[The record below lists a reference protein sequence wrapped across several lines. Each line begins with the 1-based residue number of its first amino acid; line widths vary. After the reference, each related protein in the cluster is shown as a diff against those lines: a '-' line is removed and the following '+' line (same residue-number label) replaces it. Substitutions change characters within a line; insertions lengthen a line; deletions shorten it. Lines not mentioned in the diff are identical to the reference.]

1 MTPLQALAE
10 LVAAQEQM
18 AAAQHKTRDPYWDWS
33 AGANADD
40 VDPVGTAQ
48 SRLSAAWADAR
59 AVLAQGEEQPKPE
72 GVAVHLFGDFRPIAW
87 FAEFDDLAEAWCREH
102 AFGRWLTWRSTA
114 PVMIPLTPEE
124 AAECERRGKELAAKL
139 APKDPTS

>member
-10 LVAAQEQM
+10 LVALKDLKDRIDSWGPQSASDAVAFW
-18 AAAQHKTRDPYWDWS
+18 AAK
-33 AGANADD
+33 DD
-40 VDPVGTAQ
+40 YARRKP
-48 SRLSAAWADAR
+48 LAWAAAR
-59 AVLAQGEEQPKPE
+59 AVLAQGEGQPKPE

-102 AFGRWLTWRSTA
+102 AFGQWLTWRSTA

-124 AAECERRGKELAAKL
+124 SAECERRGKELAAKL
-139 APKDPTS
+139 TPKDPTP